1 VGRLVAAS
9 SRAGGAGGA
18 PAIPNIPPFV
28 ANWAI
33 TAIQPV
39 REDIT
44 IYGYR
49 THMHWRGKDMKIV
62 AIFPD
67 GRETTLLNVPNYNFE
82 WQTAYELETPAKIPA
97 GSKLMA
103 IGHFDNSA
111 NNKNNPA
118 PEKEVFWSEQT
129 WDEMFNGML
138 SYSVDSR
145 TLQSAPRGS
154 QQQP

>member
-1 VGRLVAAS
+1 
-9 SRAGGAGGA
+9 
-18 PAIPNIPPFV
+18 
-28 ANWAI
+28 
-33 TAIQPV
+33 
-39 REDIT
+39 
-44 IYGYR
+44 
-49 THMHWRGKDMKIV
+49 
-62 AIFPD
+62 
-67 GRETTLLNVPNYNFE
+67 
-82 WQTAYELETPAKIPA
+82 
-97 GSKLMA
+97 MA